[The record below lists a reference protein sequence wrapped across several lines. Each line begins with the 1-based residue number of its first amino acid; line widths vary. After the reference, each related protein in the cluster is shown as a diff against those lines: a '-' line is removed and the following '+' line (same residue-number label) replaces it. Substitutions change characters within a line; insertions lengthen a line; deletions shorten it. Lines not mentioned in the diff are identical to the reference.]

1 MVSKDKIT
9 KKMVLGEVLSKYP
22 STIEVFF
29 SHNLPCASCQMA
41 SGETVEE
48 AAMGHNVNLE
58 KLLKDLNAAAKKK

>member
-9 KKMVLGEVLSKYP
+9 KKMVLGEILSKYP

-29 SHNLPCASCQMA
+29 SHSLPCASCQMA

>member
-1 MVSKDKIT
+1 MVSKEKIT
-9 KKMVLGEVLSKYP
+9 KKMVLGEVLSKHP

-29 SHNLPCASCQMA
+29 SHGLPCASCQMA

-58 KLLKDLNAAAKKK
+58 KLLKDLNVAAKKK

>member
-1 MVSKDKIT
+1 MVSKENVT

-22 STIEVFF
+22 STVEVFF
-29 SHNLPCASCQMA
+29 KHGLPCASCQMA